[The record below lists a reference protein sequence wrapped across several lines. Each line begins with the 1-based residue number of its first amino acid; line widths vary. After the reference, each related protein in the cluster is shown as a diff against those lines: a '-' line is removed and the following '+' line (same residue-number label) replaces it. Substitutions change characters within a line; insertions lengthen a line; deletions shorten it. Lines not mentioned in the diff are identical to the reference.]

1 MLLAVILA
9 MVLVTAAPAAP
20 TPAQARAK
28 ALPPTGG
35 ISPLL
40 AVCAGAALLLGSGL
54 LVRKIIR

>member
-20 TPAQARAK
+20 TPAQAK

-35 ISPLL
+35 IALLL
-40 AVCAGAALLLGSGL
+40 AVGAGATLLLGGGL